1 MRRGTEGEGDGEG
14 EGQGGGGRGSEA
26 SAAPVV
32 SEPQPHYEIPAERLP
47 EGFVDTV
54 LEVPR
59 VPAVP
64 RASAT
69 VVVMREG
76 VADVTGPTG
85 RAAWR
90 AARGAGR
97 PGGPDGSLRE
107 SGGPEVLLL
116 RRNRATG
123 FVPGAWVFPGGRV
136 DAADGEEALAD
147 RWTGLTPEGAAG
159 RLGLGMDADPPA
171 IAYYGAAVREVF
183 EETGLL
189 AGVVGDGGRGGGE
202 AANSAGGAPDATAGH
217 EGAETSADLSSA
229 REALLGA
236 GVPFSQVLR
245 ALNARLDGTAIEY
258 IAHWVTPVAEP
269 RRYDTRFFAARVPP
283 GATAVHDEREMTG
296 AAWLTPRAAL
306 ARHRAGNLPMIFPT
320 IRTLEDLCDFAT
332 VEDLL
337 AHYRGREIPRV
348 QPEIVRTATGVALR
362 VR

>member
-1 MRRGTEGEGDGEG
+1 MRRGTEGEGGE
-14 EGQGGGGRGSEA
+14 SEA
-26 SAAPVV
+26 GEAAGADAVREACAVGGAAPD
-32 SEPQPHYEIPAERLP
+32 YEIPEERLP

-76 VADVTGPTG
+76 AGG
-85 RAAWR
+85 GG
-90 AARGAGR
+90 GAGAVRCAGGQGR
-97 PGGPDGSLRE
+97 PGASRSP
-107 SGGPEVLLL
+107 GGPEVLLL

-136 DAADGEEALAD
+136 DAADGEVALAD
-147 RWTGLTPEGAAG
+147 RWLRLTPEGAAG

-189 AGVVGDGGRGGGE
+189 AGMVGGGARDEVGDGGMAGDEGIGRAGRGPG
-202 AANSAGGAPDATAGH
+202 AGVPADAGLRA
-217 EGAETSADLSSA
+217 A
-229 REALLGA
+229 REALLGR
-236 GVPFSQVLR
+236 GVPFAGVLEGLG
-245 ALNARLDGTAIEY
+245 AHLDGTAIEY

-269 RRYDTRFFAARVPP
+269 RRYDTRFFAARVPR

-296 AAWLTPRAAL
+296 AVWLTPRAAL
-306 ARHRAGNLPMIFPT
+306 ERHRNGDLPMIFPT

-337 AHYRGREIPRV
+337 AHYRGRAIPRV

-362 VR
+362 VP

>member
-1 MRRGTEGEGDGEG
+1 MSDKRTVGD
-14 EGQGGGGRGSEA
+14 
-26 SAAPVV
+26 AP
-32 SEPQPHYEIPAERLP
+32 PDYEIPEERLP

-54 LEVPR
+54 MEVPG

-64 RASAT
+64 KASAT
-69 VVVMREG
+69 VVVVREG
-76 VADVTGPTG
+76 MGGVGG
-85 RAAWR
+85 
-90 AARGAGR
+90 AARSGAQRGPER
-97 PGGPDGSLRE
+97 PSGAVRPDAQRGPEGEGGPQGEGR
-107 SGGPEVLLL
+107 PEVLLL

-189 AGVVGDGGRGGGE
+189 VGWGGGGVSGGDGGRDTVSVG
-202 AANSAGGAPDATAGH
+202 AGGADMAAGQ
-217 EGAETSADLSSA
+217 ARRAAVADLDAA
-229 REALLGA
+229 REALLGR
-236 GVPFSQVLR
+236 GVPFSRVL
-245 ALNARLDGTAIEY
+245 AQLNARLDGTAIEY

-269 RRYDTRFFAARVPP
+269 RRYDTRFFAARVPA

-296 AAWLTPRAAL
+296 AVWLTPRAAL
-306 ARHRAGNLPMIFPT
+306 ERHREGHLPMIFPT
-320 IRTLEDLCDFAT
+320 IRTLEDLCGFVT

-337 AHYRGREIPRV
+337 AHYRNRQVPRV

-362 VR
+362 VVSAAKGLR

>member
-1 MRRGTEGEGDGEG
+1 MQRGTEGEGEVPPD
-14 EGQGGGGRGSEA
+14 
-26 SAAPVV
+26 
-32 SEPQPHYEIPAERLP
+32 YEIPEERLP

-69 VVVMREG
+69 VVVVREG
-76 VADVTGPTG
+76 MGGAG
-85 RAAWR
+85 
-90 AARGAGR
+90 AARGGGR
-97 PGGPDGSLRE
+97 RRAPGVGSTPGE
-107 SGGPEVLLL
+107 PEVLLL

-136 DAADGEEALAD
+136 DAADGEAALAD

-171 IAYYGAAVREVF
+171 IAYYGAALREVF

-189 AGVVGDGGRGGGE
+189 AGMVGGGGGDGRDPVSTGE
-202 AANSAGGAPDATAGH
+202 GGADMAAGRAR
-217 EGAETSADLSSA
+217 GAVVADLDAA
-229 REALLGA
+229 REALLGR
-236 GVPFSQVLR
+236 GVPFSRVL
-245 ALNARLDGTAIEY
+245 AQLNARLDGTAIEY

-269 RRYDTRFFAARVPP
+269 RRYDTRFFAARVPA

-296 AAWLTPRAAL
+296 AVWLTPAAAL
-306 ARHRAGNLPMIFPT
+306 ARHRRGELPMIFPT
-320 IRTLEDLCDFAT
+320 IRTLEDLCGFAT

-337 AHYRGREIPRV
+337 AHYRNRTIPRV

-362 VR
+362 VP

>member
-1 MRRGTEGEGDGEG
+1 MRRGTEGEEEGGE
-14 EGQGGGGRGSEA
+14 
-26 SAAPVV
+26 APD
-32 SEPQPHYEIPAERLP
+32 YEIPAERLP
-47 EGFVDTV
+47 EGFLDTV
-54 LEVPR
+54 LPVPK

-76 VADVTGPTG
+76 A
-85 RAAWR
+85 
-90 AARGAGR
+90 
-97 PGGPDGSLRE
+97 S
-107 SGGPEVLLL
+107 GPEVLLL

-159 RLGLGMDADPPA
+159 RLGMGMDADPPA

-189 AGVVGDGGRGGGE
+189 VA
-202 AANSAGGAPDATAGH
+202 
-217 EGAETSADLSSA
+217 GAEAPAGLSSA
-229 REALLGA
+229 REALLGR
-236 GVPFSQVLR
+236 GVPFSRVLGT
-245 ALNARLDGTAIEY
+245 LNARLDGTAIEY

-269 RRYDTRFFAARVPP
+269 RRYDTRFFAARVPA

-296 AAWLTPRAAL
+296 IVWLTPRAAL
-306 ARHRAGNLPMIFPT
+306 ARHRAGDLPMIFPT

-337 AHYRGREIPRV
+337 AHYRGRAVPRV
-348 QPEIVRTATGVALR
+348 LPEIVRTATGVALR

>member
-1 MRRGTEGEGDGEG
+1 MRRGTEGEGE
-14 EGQGGGGRGSEA
+14 EEAGQAGADAISEA
-26 SAAPVV
+26 CAVGRAAPD
-32 SEPQPHYEIPAERLP
+32 YEIPEERLP

-69 VVVMREG
+69 VVVLREG
-76 VADVTGPTG
+76 T
-85 RAAWR
+85 
-90 AARGAGR
+90 
-97 PGGPDGSLRE
+97 
-107 SGGPEVLLL
+107 GGPEVLLL

-147 RWTGLTPEGAAG
+147 RWLGLTPEGAAG
-159 RLGLGMDADPPA
+159 RLGLGVEADPPA

-189 AGVVGDGGRGGGE
+189 AGMVGGG
-202 AANSAGGAPDATAGH
+202 GDDGLDA
-217 EGAETSADLSSA
+217 A
-229 REALLGA
+229 REALLGR
-236 GVPFSQVLR
+236 GVPFAGVLEGLG
-245 ALNARLDGTAIEY
+245 AHLDGTAIEY

-269 RRYDTRFFAARVPP
+269 RRYDTRFFAARVPR
-283 GATAVHDEREMTG
+283 GSAAVHDEREMTG
-296 AAWLTPRAAL
+296 AVWLTPRAAL
-306 ARHRAGNLPMIFPT
+306 ERHRNGDLPMIFPT

-332 VEDLL
+332 VEELL
-337 AHYRGREIPRV
+337 AHYRNRAIPRV

-362 VR
+362 VP

>member
-14 EGQGGGGRGSEA
+14 GEA
-26 SAAPVV
+26 PD
-32 SEPQPHYEIPAERLP
+32 YEIPAERLP

-76 VADVTGPTG
+76 AGGVGG
-85 RAAWR
+85 R
-90 AARGAGR
+90 GQ
-97 PGGPDGSLRE
+97 P
-107 SGGPEVLLL
+107 GGPEVLLL

-189 AGVVGDGGRGGGE
+189 AGVVGDGGRGGGGG
-202 AANSAGGAPDATAGH
+202 ANSAGGALDATAGH
-217 EGAETSADLSSA
+217 AGAEAAADLRSA
-229 REALLGA
+229 REALLGR
-236 GVPFSQVLR
+236 GVPFSRVLR

-283 GATAVHDEREMTG
+283 GATAIHDEREMTG
-296 AAWLTPRAAL
+296 AVWLTPRAAL

-320 IRTLEDLCDFAT
+320 IRTLEDLCGFAT

-337 AHYRGREIPRV
+337 THYRGREIPRV

-362 VR
+362 VP

>member
-1 MRRGTEGEGDGEG
+1 MRPETEGEGDAGEPA
-14 EGQGGGGRGSEA
+14 GRGRGGSEA
-26 SAAPVV
+26 RSA
-32 SEPQPHYEIPAERLP
+32 SRGGEPPPDYEIPEERLP

-54 LEVPR
+54 LEVPK

-69 VVVMREG
+69 VVVVREG
-76 VADVTGPTG
+76 E
-85 RAAWR
+85 
-90 AARGAGR
+90 RGAG
-97 PGGPDGSLRE
+97 GTAGSRAPRGADE
-107 SGGPEVLLL
+107 ADAQGGPEVLLL

-136 DAADGEEALAD
+136 DAADGEAAMAE
-147 RWTGLTPEGAAG
+147 RWVRLTPAGAAG

-171 IAYYGAAVREVF
+171 IAYYGAAVREAF

-189 AGVVGDGGRGGGE
+189 AGVVGGGGR
-202 AANSAGGAPDATAGH
+202 P
-217 EGAETSADLSSA
+217 ETGLRAA
-229 REALLGA
+229 REALLGR
-236 GVPFSQVLR
+236 GVPLARVLQS
-245 ALNARLDGTAIEY
+245 LGARLDGTAIEY

-283 GATAVHDEREMTG
+283 VAVAVHDEREMTG
-296 AAWLTPRAAL
+296 AVWLTPRAAL
-306 ARHRAGNLPMIFPT
+306 ARHRAGDLPMIFPT

-337 AHYRGREIPRV
+337 AHYRGRAIPRV

-362 VR
+362 VP

>member
-14 EGQGGGGRGSEA
+14 GEA
-26 SAAPVV
+26 PD
-32 SEPQPHYEIPAERLP
+32 YEIPAERLP

-69 VVVMREG
+69 VVVVREG
-76 VADVTGPTG
+76 ASGVRG
-85 RAAWR
+85 R
-90 AARGAGR
+90 
-97 PGGPDGSLRE
+97 GSP
-107 SGGPEVLLL
+107 GGPEVLLL

-147 RWTGLTPEGAAG
+147 RWLGLTPEGAAG

-189 AGVVGDGGRGGGE
+189 VGWGGGGE
-202 AANSAGGAPDATAGH
+202 ADDGDMARGADATGGH
-217 EGAETSADLSSA
+217 PGAVAVADLDSA
-229 REALLGA
+229 REALLGR
-236 GVPFSQVLR
+236 GVPFSRVL
-245 ALNARLDGTAIEY
+245 AQLNARLDGTAIEY

-269 RRYDTRFFAARVPP
+269 RRYDTRFFAARVPA
-283 GATAVHDEREMTG
+283 GTAAVHDEREMTG
-296 AAWLTPRAAL
+296 SVWLTPRAAL
-306 ARHRAGNLPMIFPT
+306 ERHREGHLPMIFPT
-320 IRTLEDLCDFAT
+320 IRTLEDLCGFVT

-337 AHYRGREIPRV
+337 AHYRNRAIPRV

>member
-14 EGQGGGGRGSEA
+14 GEA
-26 SAAPVV
+26 PD
-32 SEPQPHYEIPAERLP
+32 YEIPAERLP

-76 VADVTGPTG
+76 GADVSGPAG
-85 RAAWR
+85 RAAWQ
-90 AARGAGR
+90 AAHGAER
-97 PGGPDGSLRE
+97 PGGPEGSR
-107 SGGPEVLLL
+107 GRPGRPEVLLL

-147 RWTGLTPEGAAG
+147 RWTGLTPESAAG

-189 AGVVGDGGRGGGE
+189 AGVVGGGGDGG
-202 AANSAGGAPDATAGH
+202 AGLGA
-217 EGAETSADLSSA
+217 A
-229 REALLGA
+229 REALLGR
-236 GVPFSQVLR
+236 GVPFSRVLTH
-245 ALNARLDGTAIEY
+245 LDARLDGAAIEY

-269 RRYDTRFFAARVPP
+269 RRYDTRFFAARVPA

-296 AAWLTPRAAL
+296 AVWLTPRAAL
-306 ARHRAGNLPMIFPT
+306 ARHRDGNLPMIFPT
-320 IRTLEDLCDFAT
+320 IRTLEDLCGFAT

-337 AHYRGREIPRV
+337 AHYRGRAIPRV

-362 VR
+362 VP